1 MVKINYKDLS
11 GMLPSCWLQSLLK
24 DVADSTGTG
33 KFPLSHHL
41 SFSFYVS
48 IFSVTKNRQ
57 KEKVFSFSGKR

>member
-1 MVKINYKDLS
+1 
-11 GMLPSCWLQSLLK
+11 LK
-24 DVADSTGTG
+24 DVADSSGTG

-48 IFSVTKNRQ
+48 IFSVTTNRQ